1 MQKYILIVLVIAL
14 LVALFAVQ
22 NALRVDIRFLWW
34 TFPQVSLVMIML
46 GSFTGGAL
54 AAFLLALAR
63 QLRSTFQIRELTGL
77 NRQLAAEIER
87 LKSETNE

>member
-46 GSFTGGAL
+46 SSFTGSVFAGFGQTASL
-54 AAFLLALAR
+54 NFPNPGTDRTQPAAC
-63 QLRSTFQIRELTGL
+63 GG
-77 NRQLAAEIER
+77 NRAP
-87 LKSETNE
+87 